1 MAAEESGE
9 RGEGVFT
16 KSQAESAAPF
26 VDATDGG
33 TGENGGG
40 ERTVA
45 SARAGEGGGR
55 RRADRRERADDLGD
69 DTTKNQMH
77 GHWLFSIRI
86 IGFPGR
92 RSSESPRPSRYS
104 RSISLSVSLLRSLL
118 LRTPSAPPRTLLAC
132 AAAAAAAAA
141 AATVSSVEP
150 PSPPPPPPPPPLPP
164 PFSGEWAPARR
175 AEKTSKK
182 KSNFVAM
189 VTGVR

>member
-1 MAAEESGE
+1 MSFYKKSGVE
-9 RGEGVFT
+9 RG
-16 KSQAESAAPF
+16 PF
-26 VDATDGG
+26 RRRDRRHGRG
-33 TGENGGG
+33 TGVG
-40 ERTVA
+40 ERTA
-45 SARAGEGGGR
+45 TREESDE
-55 RRADRRERADDLGD
+55 RRERADDLGD

-104 RSISLSVSLLRSLL
+104 SLLSLLPPFSVFLAASLLRSLL
-118 LRTPSAPPRTLLAC
+118 RSIRLSPSPTAPPCT
-132 AAAAAAAAA
+132 AAAA
-141 AATVSSVEP
+141 VSSVEP
-150 PSPPPPPPPPPLPP
+150 PSPPPSPPS